1 MSRTER
7 YAKILRRR
15 EATSER
21 AKAVLVLEASLGSLE
36 ARRHGED
43 RRALLRRPHGD
54 GGEGAAVG
62 EHLAVESDV
71 SRHVAAAEKVAAQ
84 LVDGEVAADKLLAS
98 GERLC
103 HRLAAVHS
111 APPEVDRPAHKRGAR
126 LCDGRDVDV
135 PHERVRSDAASRGSA
150 EAGGSHQ
157 RGRGASGQHRCTRK
171 RFEGRATSG
180 LEGARPFK
188 TRGVKIYCRS
198 LKSGQLVGITI
209 PA

>member
-7 YAKILRRR
+7 YAKILWRR

-71 SRHVAAAEKVAAQ
+71 GRHVAAAEKVAAQ
-84 LVDGEVAADKLLAS
+84 LVDGEVATDKLLAS
-98 GERLC
+98 GECLC
-103 HRLAAVHS
+103 HRLAAIYT
-111 APPEVDRPAHKRGAR
+111 APTQISRRANEF
-126 LCDGRDVDV
+126 
-135 PHERVRSDAASRGSA
+135 AA
-150 EAGGSHQ
+150 
-157 RGRGASGQHRCTRK
+157 
-171 RFEGRATSG
+171 
-180 LEGARPFK
+180 P
-188 TRGVKIYCRS
+188 
-198 LKSGQLVGITI
+198 
-209 PA
+209 